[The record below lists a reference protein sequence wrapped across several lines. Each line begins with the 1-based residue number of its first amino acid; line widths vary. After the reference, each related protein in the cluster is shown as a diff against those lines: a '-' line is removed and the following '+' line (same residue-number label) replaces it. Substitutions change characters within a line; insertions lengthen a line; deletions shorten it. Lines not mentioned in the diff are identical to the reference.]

1 MLLNNNRLDYAMK
14 LPRAKPKIMGVPVSI
29 ETAKDLAKA
38 SRDIFMRRFVPDEVK
53 SERMEI
59 CRTCPSWN
67 ESSNRCRECGCQMRV
82 KTTLTSSKCPL
93 NKWDRYVPSY
103 AGDSTIDSA

>member
-38 SRDIFMRRFVPDEVK
+38 SRDIFMRRFVPD
-53 SERMEI
+53 
-59 CRTCPSWN
+59 
-67 ESSNRCRECGCQMRV
+67 
-82 KTTLTSSKCPL
+82 
-93 NKWDRYVPSY
+93 
-103 AGDSTIDSA
+103 